1 MKSLTTILMS
11 VALATSVVAGPV
23 GSAPKNAKAPVA
35 PAPAPAGCGCFG
47 PGLSA
52 DVFGGAYLPEFGD
65 EVLGGGV
72 GLNYFFSRNVG
83 IDVNYGLYATDK
95 EHHQFDANLILR
107 APIDSLC
114 IAPYVL
120 VGGGVATNSV
130 TRGNYQVG
138 GGLDVRIPSAS
149 CLGIFAEG
157 AYHFS
162 EEEPDYTTVR
172 LGLRI
177 PF

>member
-47 PGLSA
+47 AGLSA

-65 EVLGGGV
+65 EALGGGV
-72 GLNYFFSRNVG
+72 GINYFFSRNVG
-83 IDVNYGLYATDK
+83 IDLNYGLYATDK

-120 VGGGVATNSV
+120 VGGGLATNSV

>member
-1 MKSLTTILMS
+1 M
-11 VALATSVVAGPV
+11 
-23 GSAPKNAKAPVA
+23 
-35 PAPAPAGCGCFG
+35 
-47 PGLSA
+47 
-52 DVFGGAYLPEFGD
+52 
-65 EVLGGGV
+65 
-72 GLNYFFSRNVG
+72 
-83 IDVNYGLYATDK
+83 
-95 EHHQFDANLILR
+95 
-107 APIDSLC
+107 
-114 IAPYVL
+114 
-120 VGGGVATNSV
+120 ATNSV